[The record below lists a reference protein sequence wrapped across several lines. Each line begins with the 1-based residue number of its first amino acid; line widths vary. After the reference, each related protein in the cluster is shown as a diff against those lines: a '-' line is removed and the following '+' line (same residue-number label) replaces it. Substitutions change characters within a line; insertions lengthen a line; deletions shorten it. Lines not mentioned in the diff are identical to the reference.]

1 MYNIDDISEYIIWL
15 ISDFAKRY
23 SITNIKAYEYLKQ
36 YRAIDFIQDYYDVL
50 HTFSF
55 EQAVEDISKYCAH
68 RGGKLI

>member
-1 MYNIDDISEYIIWL
+1 MYNIDDISDYSICL